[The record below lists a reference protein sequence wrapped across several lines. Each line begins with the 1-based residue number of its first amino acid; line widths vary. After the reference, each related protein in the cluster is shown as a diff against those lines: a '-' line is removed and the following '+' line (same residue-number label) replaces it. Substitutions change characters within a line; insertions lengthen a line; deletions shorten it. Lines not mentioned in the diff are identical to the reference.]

1 MNATPEQIEEAG
13 EIFFNNTVANERAA
27 QILAEMLGLVCHR
40 EFIQLGDQM
49 VRKRLFDHANN
60 KVFVI
65 HIDGL
70 SASFYW
76 AEFPV
81 QYLDT
86 VRNRNLAD
94 LKDVPKV
101 TLHHTRPKS
110 LIDPDQRDRFLQEF
124 VAIIRC
130 IADGYGN
137 VGFLRRDLLVN
148 PLHRV
153 SQNSGVSTESD
164 DISIDPA
171 PSS

>member
-1 MNATPEQIEEAG
+1 LITL
-13 EIFFNNTVANERAA
+13 TT
-27 QILAEMLGLVCHR
+27 
-40 EFIQLGDQM
+40 
-49 VRKRLFDHANN
+49 

-70 SASFYW
+70 SASSYW

-94 LKDVPKV
+94 LKDLPKV

-110 LIDPDQRDRFLQEF
+110 LIDPDQRDCFLREF

-130 IADGYGN
+130 IADGNAN
-137 VGFLRRDLLVN
+137 VGFLRRDLLRN
-148 PLHRV
+148 PLHRDTP
-153 SQNSGVSTESD
+153 NSGLSTESD
-164 DISIDPA
+164 DISIEPA
-171 PSS
+171 PSF